1 MKRLFTLSSVA
12 ALVAVAFSAKA
23 QFTVDGTLG
32 AGELGT
38 GLGKYQLVGTY
49 TNAHSVADRGLKALY
64 VGTTA
69 TTLNV
74 MVVASPEQPNGVY
87 TAMDFYLHAPNK
99 TNGVPA
105 GTRLPGVS
113 VASGPNYSPLRHH
126 PTMDFQT
133 DYGFRITTSPFN
145 DTNNAIYL
153 SRVDYTSPPASFGYD
168 EIGEGSNPK
177 NGTLTFDINDVGNVR
192 TAYQT
197 SATGSL
203 LANTTTGWEFS
214 IPLSTI
220 GGAAA
225 GSQLQFMVAYINDDS
240 SFYSDVLPQVAG
252 QTAALGFDPNFT
264 TIPGKQYYTYQVGLG
279 VLATKAASTALAANA
294 YPNPVADDSRLTYTV
309 AEAAAPVTVTAYNA
323 LGQRTLTLLDNALQ
337 PAGEHQLALAPL
349 QGLAPGVYM
358 LRVQA
363 GSRLNTQR
371 VVVR

>member
-1 MKRLFTLSSVA
+1 MKNSFTLSTVA
-12 ALVAVAFSAKA
+12 ALVAAAFSAQA
-23 QFTVDGTLG
+23 QFTIDGTLG

-74 MVVASPEQPNGVY
+74 MVVASPEQANGVY

-99 TNGVPA
+99 TNGIPA

-133 DYGFRITTSPFN
+133 DYGFRITTSPLN
-145 DTNNAIYL
+145 DNNNAIYL
-153 SRVDYTSPPASFGYD
+153 GRVDYTSPAASFGYD
-168 EIGEGSNPK
+168 EIGEGTNPK
-177 NGTLTFDINDVGNVR
+177 NGTLTFDTKDLGNVQ
-192 TAYQT
+192 TAFQT
-197 SATGSL
+197 TATGSL

-220 GGAAA
+220 GGAAV

-252 QTAALGFDPNFT
+252 QTAALGFDPDFT
-264 TIPGKQYYTYQVGLG
+264 AIPGKQYYTYQVGQG
-279 VLATKAASTALAANA
+279 VLATKAAGSTLAASA
-294 YPNPVADDSRLTYTV
+294 YPNPVADDTRLTYTV
-309 AEAAAPVTVTAYNA
+309 AEAAAPVTVTAYNV
-323 LGQRTLTLLDNALQ
+323 LGQRALTLLDNAAQ
-337 PAGEHQLALAPL
+337 PAGEHSLALAPL
-349 QGLAPGVYM
+349 RSLAAGVYL

-363 GSRLNTQR
+363 GRQFSTQR